1 MKDTVLM
8 YHDVYKASVCESGFQ
23 TDGANHYKISDAA
36 FEEQIKQI
44 SGLPVT
50 LTFDDG
56 GISFYTI
63 IAPILEKYHL
73 TGRFYIATN
82 YIGTEGFMNENQIK
96 DLHQRGHIIGS
107 HSCSHPSDFR
117 VIPFDA
123 RKMEWKDSVQR
134 LSEIIGEP
142 VREISIPNGFLQ
154 KDDMRIFEDL
164 GITTIYTSKLGENR
178 KKGSM
183 LIKGRIGIDK
193 NMSSGRVLSVLN
205 GGFPY
210 SKMLLKQKAL
220 SLVKLL
226 LGNNYIKIKAKI
238 RKIKK

>member
-1 MKDTVLM
+1 M
-8 YHDVYKASVCESGFQ
+8 YHDVYKASECESGFQ
-23 TDGANHYKISDAA
+23 TDGANHYKISEVA
-36 FEEQIKQI
+36 FEEQINQI

-63 IAPILEKYHL
+63 IAPILEKKHL
-73 TGRFYIATN
+73 IGRFYIATN
-82 YIGTEGFMNENQIK
+82 YIGTEGFMDENQIK

-117 VIPFDA
+117 AVPFVA
-123 RKMEWKDSVQR
+123 RKEEWADSVRR

-142 VREISIPNGFLQ
+142 VREVSVPNGFLQ
-154 KDDMRIFEDL
+154 KDDLKIFEEL

-178 KKGSM
+178 KKGAM
-183 LIKGRIGIDK
+183 VIKGRIGVDK
-193 NMSSGRVLSVLN
+193 NMSSVRVLSILN
-205 GGFPY
+205 GGLPY

-220 SLVKLL
+220 SLVKLF
-226 LGNNYIKIKAKI
+226 LGNNYVKIKAKI
-238 RKIKK
+238 RKIRK